1 MRLKEGNKEQDILNA
16 AIEIFAENGFYKSKI
31 VDIAEKANVAI
42 GSVYVYYKNKHDIL
56 LKIFDNIWHPL
67 YTEIK
72 QIADNKSL
80 SHAEKF
86 DYIIDLV
93 FDSFIEEPQKAIV
106 FVNDQHHLMKERP
119 NKFTNYYELFIKEGE
134 KIFSSGVR
142 SGVYNKIN
150 IPIFRKFILGGLRE
164 LLREWAANPS
174 TRSLNKI
181 RQSVKFFCKHG
192 IMQ

>member
-16 AIEIFAENGFYKSKI
+16 AIEIFAEYGFYKSKI
-31 VDIAEKANVAI
+31 VDIADKSNVAI

-67 YTEIK
+67 YNELK
-72 QIADNKSL
+72 QIVDNKNL
-80 SHAEKF
+80 SHPEKF
-86 DYIIDLV
+86 DYLIDLV
-93 FDSFIEEPQKAIV
+93 FDSFIEEPKKAIV
-106 FVNDQHHLMKERP
+106 FVNEQNYLMKEHP
-119 NKFTNYYELFIKEGE
+119 NKFTNYYDLFIKEGE

-142 SGVYNKIN
+142 AGVYNKIN
-150 IPIFRKFILGGLRE
+150 ISIFRKFILGGLRE
-164 LLREWAANPS
+164 LLREWANNPS

-192 IMQ
+192 IIK